1 MPLRGGL
8 RVVAIAALVAA
19 TGVLLSAP
27 QIGFGLE
34 EDSGLQWLFRL
45 RGPRPAPP
53 EAVVVRFDRDTFARL
68 RALPDDPA
76 AWPQPLAGCAA
87 HQGGIAG
94 LGDAVRLDRLPRGVI
109 ACLVEQL
116 TRRGAAVIAFDISF
130 RRDPDREAGVPA
142 LAEAHAHQRQCH
154 SARPR
159 RCGSS
164 ARCRGSR
171 RSRPTGRTDRIR
183 CWPRPRSPPHR

>member
-34 EDSGLQWLFRL
+34 EESGLQWLFRL
-45 RGPRPAPP
+45 RGPRPAPT

-68 RALPDDPA
+68 RTLPDDPA

-87 HQGGIAG
+87 HQGGIEG
-94 LGDAVRLDRLPRGVI
+94 LDDAVRLDRLPRGVI

-116 TRRGAAVIAFDISF
+116 TLRGAAVIAFDISF
-130 RRDPDREAGVPA
+130 RRDPDREAGVAA
-142 LAEAHAHQRQCH
+142 LAEALRTNGNVILLGLALRQLGPTGGC
-154 SARPR
+154 
-159 RCGSS
+159 
-164 ARCRGSR
+164 
-171 RSRPTGRTDRIR
+171 RPTGRTDRIR
-183 CWPRPRSPPHR
+183 SWPRQRSPPHR